1 MGNVRLAALVVGLIV
16 LSGVGD
22 AQGFIHASTM
32 WRDGRL
38 QLRELILSALGFA
51 VGIGCYWVAVRYL
64 SEAGIVS
71 AELQTLLWF
80 GVTLAGVALLGG
92 EIASWRRI
100 DQLVALGVMLG
111 IGWLLVGT
119 GANPSDGR

>member
-1 MGNVRLAALVVGLIV
+1 MDAPTAGTDPVGARLRRRHRV
-16 LSGVGD
+16 L
-22 AQGFIHASTM
+22 
-32 WRDGRL
+32 L
-38 QLRELILSALGFA
+38 
-51 VGIGCYWVAVRYL
+51 VAVRYL